1 MNYTTG
7 SKNKGVKES
16 RKGNKKFPIL
26 TSMGIF
32 TVLFL
37 AMSIYLFVFCTTK
50 EEELINNSYN
60 SRQEILLSRN
70 TRGTIFSRDNLV
82 LATTVTDEDGKET
95 RIYPYGKVFSHIIG
109 YDTKGKM
116 GVEGY
121 GNYYLINSNISIS
134 QKVKNDTAGLKNP
147 GDNIYTTLDTRL
159 QKACDSY
166 LNVYQGAIVIT
177 EVKTGKIL
185 AMVSHPGFDPNEIDV
200 IWDKLIQD
208 ENNSV
213 LLNRVTQ
220 GLYPPGS
227 TFKICTALEFYRQN
241 KESYQ
246 NYRYLCNGNI
256 QYNGARVE
264 CYHGTK
270 HGLVDFRES
279 FVKSCNS
286 SFANY
291 GLHLDWTAYEQ
302 TMKNLLFNQKLP
314 TSLTTSNSSFTIP
327 DMEDT
332 SLVMQTS
339 FGQGKTLMTPLH
351 LNMIT
356 AAIAN
361 DGILM
366 KPYVIDKVISAD
378 DKVIKEFPQTKY
390 GPLMLK
396 EEAFVLQDIMTA
408 AVTEGTYTKLKN
420 LPYTVAGK
428 TGSAE
433 FSSNKEECHSW
444 FTGYAPAEDPE
455 IALTLIMEGAGTGGD
470 YAVPLARDIF
480 DVYFDINSD

>member
-1 MNYTTG
+1 MNFMTG
-7 SKNKGVKES
+7 SKGKDEKKS
-16 RKGNKKFPIL
+16 RKDNKKTTIL
-26 TSMGIF
+26 ASMGIF
-32 TVLFL
+32 AVLFM
-37 AMSIYLFVFCTTK
+37 AMSVYLFVFCVTK

-70 TRGTIFSRDNLV
+70 TRGTIFSKDNLV
-82 LATTVTDEDGKET
+82 LATTVTDEEGKDT
-95 RIYPYGKVFSHIIG
+95 RMYPYGKVFSHIVG

-121 GNYYLINSNISIS
+121 ANYYLINSNISIAE
-134 QKVKNDTAGLKNP
+134 KVKNDTAGFKNP
-147 GDNIYTTLDTRL
+147 GDNVYTTLDTRL

-185 AMVSHPGFDPNEIDV
+185 AMVSHPSFDPNEIDI
-200 IWDKLIQD
+200 IWDTLIED
-208 ENNSV
+208 KNNSV

-241 KESYQ
+241 KDSYQ
-246 NYRYLCNGNI
+246 NYTYLCNGNI
-256 QYNGARVE
+256 QYNGAGVE

-314 TSLTTSNSSFTIP
+314 TGLTTSNSSFTIP
-327 DMEDT
+327 DAEDI

-366 KPYVIDKVISAD
+366 KPYVVDRVISAD
-378 DKVIKEFPQTKY
+378 GKLIKEFPQTKY
-390 GPLMLK
+390 GPLMLR
-396 EEAFVLQDIMTA
+396 EEAAVLQDIMTA

-420 LPYTVAGK
+420 LSYSVAGK

-433 FSSNKEECHSW
+433 FSSNKDECHSW
-444 FTGYAPAEDPE
+444 FTGYAPAEDPQ

-480 DVYFDINSD
+480 DVYFDITSN